1 MHILLVSDVYLPT
14 VSGVATS
21 TDSIAR
27 HVAGKGHHVT
37 VVCPKP
43 LIPYTPRL
51 VPGMELLFTPG
62 VTDSL
67 VVNKSMTV
75 FPLGFGVL
83 WHAFRHQR
91 IDVVHIQ
98 EPGSLGVTALF
109 LAKLFRKPTVGAE
122 HFSWSQI
129 EKLAPPAIRWISV
142 PFMKLYVRVLYAFY
156 DAIMVPTKTA
166 ASELGL
172 IMGGT
177 HNIYPISN
185 GVDTTEYIPRKGSY
199 AALRR
204 RYKLPDDRVIFL
216 YIGRLDRD
224 KNIETII
231 RAASGVI
238 TPIHLI
244 IAGVGKQQEELLE
257 LSHSL
262 GMKHITWIGEVHKQ
276 EIIDLYQLAD
286 AFVIMSPV
294 ETQSIVAL
302 QAISCGMP
310 LIVANSGAL
319 PELVNGRNGRLINT
333 YDVAGLINTLE
344 YFATNPKELI
354 KMGAESRTLS
364 LAHHKPVV
372 LTKLETLYKKLV

>member
-27 HVAGKGHHVT
+27 YMAGKGHLVSI
-37 VVCPKP
+37 VCPKP
-43 LIPYTPRL
+43 LIPYTPVL
-51 VPGMELLFTPG
+51 VSGMELLFTPG
-62 VTDSL
+62 VADSL
-67 VVNKSMTV
+67 VVNKSMTI
-75 FPLGFGVL
+75 FPLGLAVL
-83 WHAFRHQR
+83 WKAFRDNR

-109 LAKLFRKPTVGAE
+109 LAKLFRKRVVGAA

-129 EKLAPPAIRWISV
+129 EKLAPPVIRRVSV
-142 PFMKLYVRVLYAFY
+142 PFMKLYVRFLYVFY

-166 ASELGL
+166 AYELGR
-172 IMGGT
+172 IMGDAGK
-177 HNIYPISN
+177 IYPVSN
-185 GVDTTEYIPRKGSY
+185 GVDTEEYVPRKGFPKE
-199 AALRR
+199 LRR
-204 RYKLPDDRVIFL
+204 RYKIPDDVPVFL

-231 RAASGVI
+231 RAAAGVHV
-238 TPIHLI
+238 PIWLI
-244 IAGVGKQQEELLE
+244 IAGVGKQREELIS
-257 LSHSL
+257 LSVSL
-262 GMKHITWIGEVHKQ
+262 GIKNITWIGEVHKK

-302 QAISCGMP
+302 QAVACGVP
-310 LIVANSGAL
+310 LIAANAGAL
-319 PELVNGRNGRLINT
+319 PELVNGKNGRLVET
-333 YDVAGLINTLE
+333 FDVAALTGVME
-344 YFATNPKELI
+344 YFAAHPKELTQ
-354 KMGAESRTLS
+354 MGKESRALS

-372 LTKLETLYKKLV
+372 LSQLEALYKKLV